1 MPRFAQIS
9 HPHWIE
15 APLSVVQAHFAD
27 LEHHIDNAV
36 HPALHLELLSRDASG
51 ARFVREVRRL
61 GVRQRDVFERRIML
75 DGSIVDRTVAGFNK
89 GGSLCF
95 HFEPETV
102 ADRPGT
108 RVEVTVRLPLPPFIG
123 LLVKPLLQAR
133 VRRELR
139 LAASEDWHD
148 IVERGYPRW
157 RVPETLT
164 D

>member
-139 LAASEDWHD
+139 LAASEDRHD

-157 RVPETLT
+157 RVTETLT